1 MGSGAGGMIDILFF
15 ASGVYLIY
23 TAVMSKKNGNI
34 AGNVMLAKDVSES
47 SIKDKRGFIE
57 YMCKRI
63 LTAGVMIVI
72 ASGVHLVILAA
83 IAIYTAGY
91 LQGQK
96 RFIKTQEKNNRKK

>member
-47 SIKDKRGFIE
+47 SIKDKRGLSNI
-57 YMCKRI
+57 C
-63 LTAGVMIVI
+63 V
-72 ASGVHLVILAA
+72 SGSLRP
-83 IAIYTAGY
+83 G
-91 LQGQK
+91 
-96 RFIKTQEKNNRKK
+96 